1 MLFFTHFKM
10 IRQNGQIVAILP
22 LFLLLLLGHVSVYA
36 KSTTMTPQ
44 LVVKQFKFCQKLLKF
59 NHHFLLPFLQTQITE
74 PLLPANYSSL
84 IRPQFDQ
91 VGPVVV
97 NISLEIRSIREV
109 KASGPTGSV
118 HLQIDLW
125 QRWRDDRLNCSLYT
139 SSADEESWIN
149 SSYVL
154 RLNRTLAQQLWTPKT
169 YIVDSQV
176 SFGSSEENTEEVRV
190 ELSTET
196 VITAKRWV
204 SKIQ

>member
-1 MLFFTHFKM
+1 M
-10 IRQNGQIVAILP
+10 IRQNGQIVVILP
-22 LFLLLLLGHVSVYA
+22 LFLLLLLLGHVSVYA
-36 KSTTMTPQ
+36 KSTALTPQ
-44 LVVKQFKFCQKLLKF
+44 LVVKQFKFCQELLKF
-59 NHHFLLPFLQTQITE
+59 NHHFLLSLLQTQITE
-74 PLLPANYSSL
+74 SLFPANYSSL

-91 VGPVVV
+91 DGPVVV
-97 NISLEIRSIREV
+97 NISLEVRSISEV

-118 HLQIDLW
+118 HLQLDLW
-125 QRWRDDRLNCSLYT
+125 QRWRDDRLNCSLYK
-139 SSADEESWIN
+139 SFVDEKSGTN

-154 RLNRTLAQQLWTPKT
+154 RLNRTLSQQLWTPKT

-190 ELSTET
+190 ELNTET